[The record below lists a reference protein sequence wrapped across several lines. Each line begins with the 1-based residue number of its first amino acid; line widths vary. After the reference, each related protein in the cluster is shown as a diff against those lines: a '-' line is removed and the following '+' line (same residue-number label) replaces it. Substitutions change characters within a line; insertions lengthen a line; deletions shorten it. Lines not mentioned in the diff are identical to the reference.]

1 MTITN
6 ACYLFGIV
14 DIFRENVLF
23 LDLLLSPIFSS
34 QKSISFL
41 RYKEHTSLKWLIKKK
56 LLEQAQT
63 GEYHPGQIYWMGE
76 IIDLSFSCFP
86 KNPEA
91 DLVKQIVM

>member
-34 QKSISFL
+34 QKSVSFL

-56 LLEQAQT
+56 VITTSSNWGISSWPDMLD
-63 GEYHPGQIYWMGE
+63 G
-76 IIDLSFSCFP
+76 
-86 KNPEA
+86 
-91 DLVKQIVM
+91 